1 MTADLLAVHDHWVVD
16 YNYQDHWAYR
26 QRDEAARSPAA
37 VLAWVHGR
45 AYTPLALH
53 RIFYA
58 TRFGRMVD
66 RLGYVR
72 FRHWR
77 VYGERGVAG
86 EQAAVWLYGEH

>member
-1 MTADLLAVHDHWVVD
+1 M
-16 YNYQDHWAYR
+16 
-26 QRDEAARSPAA
+26 RSPAA

-45 AYTPLALH
+45 EFSPAALQ
-53 RIFYA
+53 RVFYA
-58 TRFGRMVD
+58 TRFGRTVD

-86 EQAAVWLYGEH
+86 EHAAVWLSGST